1 MKHGVIPQRFKWNN
15 WGNLAQKWPNVL
27 EQKLTKLQWFW
38 DQRWTA
44 CSLLRTRAT
53 RSFGCSSGENES
65 WRLRSKLSVTHIH
78 IYRFCLS
85 DDYFRFY
92 TRFSSER
99 VFRIFWESLEPSAS
113 NLVYWSKAQR
123 QGLEAVSGSNPKR
136 KLQLTDEVFSL
147 LLLCVCGSKREGL
160 GRSL

>member
-1 MKHGVIPQRFKWNN
+1 MEAKVQ
-15 WGNLAQKWPNVL
+15 A
-27 EQKLTKLQWFW
+27 
-38 DQRWTA
+38 
-44 CSLLRTRAT
+44 
-53 RSFGCSSGENES
+53 
-65 WRLRSKLSVTHIH
+65 LSVTHIH
-78 IYRFCLS
+78 IDRFCLS

-147 LLLCVCGSKREGL
+147 LLLRVCRSKREGL
-160 GRSL
+160 GRSLQCEYNNNHQSYCIIAWANFLYLILGSLHIWMTKEQVRATMPAKFQKYCPDVCVILDCTEIRC